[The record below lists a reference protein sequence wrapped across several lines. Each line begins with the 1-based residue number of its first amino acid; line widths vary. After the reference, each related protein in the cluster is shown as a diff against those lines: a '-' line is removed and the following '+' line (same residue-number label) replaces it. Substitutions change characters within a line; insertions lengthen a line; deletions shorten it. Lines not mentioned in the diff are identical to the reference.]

1 MTGPQDDRDL
11 AGHFARLRR
20 EQRQAAS
27 PFAAVSARPAP
38 RQSSRTPFVGLAAAI
53 VVAIAIGVLGIRH
66 ESSPPGA
73 RQQPL
78 VLDLRSARWVA
89 PTDFLLY
96 VPGDWLLRELPRIT
110 APATS
115 GFNPTIH
122 RRIST

>member
-1 MTGPQDDRDL
+1 MTGPHDDRDL

-20 EQRQAAS
+20 EQRKAAS

-38 RQSSRTPFVGLAAAI
+38 GRSSRAPFVGFAAAI
-53 VVAIAIGVLGIRH
+53 IVAIGVLGIRH
-66 ESSPPGA
+66 ELRPPGA

-96 VPGDWLLRELPRIT
+96 VPGDWLLRDLPRIT
-110 APATS
+110 APASS
-115 GFNPTIH
+115 GFSPIIH